1 MFDSITG
8 DIWSTI
14 GQIILVM
21 AAGGLLL
28 LLEHLRQRALDWFKY
43 RKLHALARSVMA
55 NRNVHTSLVELR
67 TKTEADR
74 SYVVLFHNGQVFSN
88 KNPVWRTS
96 CTQESCKAGVSHL
109 IEKHQNILASLVW
122 DTLAPLFDGKC
133 ATGIIP
139 FELDKHL
146 ILHVEADTMDDSFT
160 KNSMVAGGVKTK
172 FMIALHDPKHEIVG
186 FLGIDY
192 CRDDNF
198 IMEFIAKQMI
208 QAAANIEYALE
219 T

>member
-1 MFDSITG
+1 MLNLTE
-8 DIWSTI
+8 DIWATI
-14 GQIILVM
+14 GQIVLIM
-21 AAGGLLL
+21 AGGGLVFLLD
-28 LLEHLRQRALDWFKY
+28 HLRQRALEWFRY

-67 TKTEADR
+67 TKLEADR

-133 ATGIIP
+133 SMGIIP
-139 FELDKHL
+139 FEIEKHL
-146 ILHVEADTMDDSFT
+146 ILHIEAENLDDSFT
-160 KNSMVAGGVKTK
+160 KNSMVAGGIKTK
-172 FMIALHDPKHEIVG
+172 FMVALHDQKHEIVG

-192 CRDDNF
+192 CRNDNF
-198 IMEFIAKQMI
+198 IMLFIAKEMI